1 MLGRALL
8 NFGDEQK
15 ARAYW
20 DIVAREDEDG
30 RYGRLAR
37 LEMKML
43 DWEAKELPVLLD
55 ATQL

>member
-30 RYGRLAR
+30 LYGRLAR